1 MGTVTNHRLNFSVCL
16 HQHHSYQDM
25 NTRCA
30 STLFVVAMSVIA
42 VVYGA
47 PADATVGASNLGC
60 YCTPTKAQALGNT
73 YKECPKPD
81 QFAVCMT
88 HWWTNVNMNLR
99 TSPSSILST
108 KEKHFSSLMQQFP
121 AAMLQIATTK
131 LQSLT
136 NCRLFTK
143 KGHPYNLMGTK
154 NY

>member
-30 STLFVVAMSVIA
+30 STLFMVAMSVIA

-60 YCTPTKAQALGNT
+60 YCTLTKAQALGNT

-88 HWWTNVNMNLR
+88 QKFQ
-99 TSPSSILST
+99 T
-108 KEKHFSSLMQQFP
+108 KEFGTFNMRAGLPESLVDECEHEFKNVTILDPFDQGKTLFV
-121 AAMLQIATTK
+121 IDATISCCDATDC
-131 LQSLT
+131 
-136 NCRLFTK
+136 N
-143 KGHPYNLMGTK
+143 N
-154 NY
+154 